1 MTVTVTST
9 VQATA
14 EPDASPDEQSADEAE
29 EDSGPA
35 LDVQGDPKQIC
46 LQLITNETEL
56 IEGHDLV
63 AQQGY
68 VRPTTYDEGF
78 FQDIGGPGVVCKVTH
93 STRFARFEWGMFEL
107 NSGDRERLL
116 ALLGTENITAMD
128 EQDGRTVLEVWMRV
142 GTSEAAARYF
152 SVGDHDVVFANAPE
166 VWGHI
171 IDL

>member
-35 LDVQGDPKQIC
+35 LDVHGDPKQVC

-56 IEGHDLV
+56 IEGHDLN
-63 AQQGY
+63 AQQGH
-68 VRPTTYDEGF
+68 VRPTTYEEGF
-78 FQDIGGPGVVCKVTH
+78 FRDIGGAGVLCKVMH
-93 STRFARFEWGMFEL
+93 STSLARYEWGIFEL
-107 NSGDRERLL
+107 NDGDRERLL

-128 EQDGRTVLEVWMRV
+128 EQDGRTVLEVWMRA
-142 GTSEAAARYF
+142 GTSEAEPRYF
-152 SVGDHDVVFANAPE
+152 SVGDRDVVFANASE
-166 VWGHI
+166 VWDHI